1 MAAPSQLAASA
12 WVALGGGTGAVL
24 RYQVGRLMTHWLGPE
39 RITAFPWGTMTI
51 NVTGS
56 VLMGLLA
63 GILAR
68 HGTNSFGGGEFWRLL
83 IGIGILGGYTTF
95 SSFSLELI
103 LLIEHHAYGFAF
115 AYAFGSV
122 LAGAIGLWL
131 GLLAMRAIG

>member
-1 MAAPSQLAASA
+1 MTAPSQLAASA
-12 WVALGGGTGAVL
+12 YVALGGGTGAVL
-24 RYQVGRLMTHWLGPE
+24 RYQIGRLMTHWLGPE

-56 VLMGLLA
+56 VLMGVLA

-68 HGTNSFGGGEFWRLL
+68 HGEGGEFWRLL
-83 IGIGILGGYTTF
+83 IGIGVLGGYTTF

-103 LLIEHHAYGFAF
+103 LLIERQAWGFAF
-115 AYAFGSV
+115 AYALGSV